1 MLELPHLLRPFRPDD
16 LSAVIEIN
24 RVCLPENYS
33 PYFFMEVYKTCPEAF
48 IVAEIDRKV
57 VGYIMCRLEFGFS
70 DVRRFR
76 MVKKGHIVSV
86 AVLPDYR
93 RHGMGRELVNASL
106 KALEL
111 HGAEECFLEVR
122 AVNDEA
128 VALYKQ
134 MGFDAVRTA
143 SHYYHDGAD
152 AYVMS
157 AKLPLKQGP

>member
-134 MGFDAVRTA
+134 MGFDTVRTA

>member
-33 PYFFMEVYKTCPEAF
+33 PYFFMEVYKSCPEAF

-57 VGYIMCRLEFGFS
+57 EGYIMCRLEFGFS

-93 RHGMGRELVNASL
+93 RQGIGRELVNASL

-134 MGFDAVRTA
+134 MGFDTVRTA

-152 AYVMS
+152 AIIMS